1 MNQQTLLDYLK
12 TNCRGREQAKTGEE
26 LKKLFGCK
34 DVREV
39 QQAIESLRGK
49 LYPILSFNKGKYKGY
64 CWVVTAEEAAE
75 CLQHLENR
83 AKNSFRTWWN
93 VKRAVEETFKNQL
106 ELEFKKS
113 A

>member
-1 MNQQTLLDYLK
+1 MNQQTLLNYLK
-12 TNCRGREQAKTGEE
+12 TNCQGRENAKTGRE
-26 LKKLFGCK
+26 LKRLFGCK

-39 QQAIESLRGK
+39 QQAIERLREK
-49 LYPILSFNKGKYKGY
+49 HHPILSFNKGKHKGY
-64 CWVVTAEEAAE
+64 CWAITAEEAIE

-93 VKRAVEETFKNQL
+93 VKRAVEEKFKNQL
-106 ELEFKKS
+106 EFEFKKS